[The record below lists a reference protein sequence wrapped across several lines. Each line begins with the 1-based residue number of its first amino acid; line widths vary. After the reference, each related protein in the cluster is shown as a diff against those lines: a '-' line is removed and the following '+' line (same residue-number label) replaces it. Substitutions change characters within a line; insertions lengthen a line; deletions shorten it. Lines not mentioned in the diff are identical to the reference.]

1 MNNVDANPHQ
11 AIKSHVD
18 EDDLQKLE
26 AIDNLGRTQ
35 RANYINESGLYALI
49 LGSTKETAKRF
60 KKWVTSEVL
69 PAIRKTGATSNTM
82 PASRVIMID
91 GEPWF
96 VGKEIAEVLGYKDA
110 TTAIRSHCR
119 GVQKLHP
126 ILDNLGRTQEAPQ
139 DGADATTMPAS
150 RVARQQHRADTG
162 QTSKMLLHPPL
173 HRHQAAPTKKKP
185 RYYLCSGVSFAH
197 AG

>member
-1 MNNVDANPHQ
+1 
-11 AIKSHVD
+11 
-18 EDDLQKLE
+18 
-26 AIDNLGRTQ
+26 
-35 RANYINESGLYALI
+35 
-49 LGSTKETAKRF
+49 
-60 KKWVTSEVL
+60 
-69 PAIRKTGATSNTM
+69 
-82 PASRVIMID
+82 
-91 GEPWF
+91 

-150 RVARQQHRADTG
+150 RVACQQHRAHTG

-173 HRHQAAPTKKKP
+173 HRHRAAPTKKKP
-185 RYYLCSGVSFAH
+185 R
-197 AG
+197 

>member
-150 RVARQQHRADTG
+150 RVARQQHR
-162 QTSKMLLHPPL
+162 P
-173 HRHQAAPTKKKP
+173 
-185 RYYLCSGVSFAH
+185 H
-197 AG
+197 AKT